1 MAKNY
6 FAKNIRYLR
15 TKRQWEQIDLAKR
28 LNYKSLATISR
39 WERGLNLAPMQKVT
53 EVADIFGVSA
63 DDLMNTDLEEKE
75 ADDLRNLNNISVPAA
90 RPLPILGTICAGNGI
105 DNEENFDGLFFIDN
119 TIRAD
124 MCVYVKGDSM
134 IDVNIFDGDIAM
146 IKRNCEYMNGY
157 IYAVRIREERE
168 AVLKVVYWQDGKVI
182 LSPRNKAYSPMI
194 MEEFE
199 VTIIGMCAY
208 ICHETV
214 RKY

>member
-1 MAKNY
+1 MYFSKNL
-6 FAKNIRYLR
+6 KYLR
-15 TKRQWEQIDLAKR
+15 SKRNWRQVDLADR
-28 LNYKSLATISR
+28 LGTISAAAISR
-39 WERGLNLAPMQKVT
+39 WEKGNNKAPFET
-53 EVADIFGVSA
+53 ISRVANIFGVSA

-105 DNEENFDGLFFIDN
+105 DDEENFDGLFFIDN